1 MAKDRCDLPLY
12 KNVLPKV
19 KITQLTSKQMDRI
32 ASMDKQKKTFFMNER
47 LYADDSEKDLMEGL
61 ASVFSRRIE
70 GKTNL
75 GIQMGEFTNE
85 TYQKALKAANEAG
98 LGADA
103 LAIGEDILMRT
114 QKGSPLSNA
123 ERSLALP
130 AFLKR
135 FESQPLLNR
144 QFLQAYEKGDEDMIA
159 RFGAEVAK
167 SMAIFA
173 GVRADQ
179 NALSVGFNTYKY
191 MYKQIQANAKIA
203 RLFNNGEC

>member
-1 MAKDRCDLPLY
+1 MARCDLILY
-12 KNVLPKV
+12 KGVLPKV
-19 KITQLTSKQMDRI
+19 KITSLTSKQVDRL
-32 ASMDKQKKTFFMNER
+32 ASLDKQKKTFFMNER
-47 LYADDSEKDLMEGL
+47 LYANDDEKDLMEGL

-75 GIQMGEFTNE
+75 GIQMDKFTNE
-85 TYQKALKAANEAG
+85 TYQKAL
-98 LGADA
+98 DA
-103 LAIGEDILMRT
+103 VNKTEISPDIQAIGEDILLKT
-114 QKGSPLSNA
+114 QRGTPLSNE
-123 ERSLALP
+123 ERALALP

-144 QFLQAYEKGDEDMIA
+144 QFLKAYESGDEDMMA
-159 RFGAEVAK
+159 RFGAEIAK
-167 SMAIFA
+167 SLAVFA

-203 RLFNNGEC
+203 RLFSNGDC

>member
-1 MAKDRCDLPLY
+1 MARCDLPLY
-12 KNVLPKV
+12 KGVLPKV
-19 KITQLTSKQMDRI
+19 KITSLTSKQVDRL
-32 ASMDKQKKTFFMNER
+32 ASLDKQKKTFFMNER
-47 LYADDSEKDLMEGL
+47 LYANDDEKDLMEGL

-75 GIQMGEFTNE
+75 GIQMDKFTNE
-85 TYQKALKAANEAG
+85 TYQKAL
-98 LGADA
+98 DA
-103 LAIGEDILMRT
+103 VKKTEISPDIQAIGEDILLKT
-114 QKGSPLSNA
+114 QRGTPLSNE
-123 ERSLALP
+123 ERALALP

-144 QFLQAYEKGDEDMIA
+144 QFLKAYESGDEDMMA
-159 RFGAEVAK
+159 RFGAEIAK
-167 SMAIFA
+167 SLAVFA

-203 RLFNNGEC
+203 RLFSNGDC